1 MTQNGMRQY
10 DERMASG
17 PQILST
23 PIEAPGGPMD
33 QHKALQVLTMAQR
46 TAEEHIEGARREADR
61 IHAEAHAAATQIVS
75 EAQAQADS
83 LREEAEQILNRAR
96 AAAVNVA
103 REAEAFAAETEH
115 NANEVL
121 TDAQSRAGDVVREA
135 QAKAYDIKE
144 RAEQIYEDVVGG
156 LTSKRQALQQQIES
170 LERYDH
176 EYRANLTSFMQ
187 QQMRALWVGQPQVA
201 TDFQDAGA
209 VAGELLPAARRDP
222 DQPHDELNDEPE
234 AQRAE

>member
-17 PQILST
+17 PQILNPSV
-23 PIEAPGGPMD
+23 EAAGGPMD

-46 TAEEHIEGARREADR
+46 TAEEHLEGARREADR
-61 IHAEAHAAATQIVS
+61 IRGEAHAAATQIVS
-75 EAQAQADS
+75 EAQARAES
-83 LREEAEQILNRAR
+83 LREEAEQILKRAR

-103 REAEAFAAETEH
+103 REAEAFAAETER
-115 NANEVL
+115 NANEFL
-121 TDAQSRAGDVVREA
+121 AEAQNRAGDVVREA
-135 QAKAYDIKE
+135 QANAYDIKE

-170 LERYDH
+170 LEQFDH

-187 QQMRALWVGQPQVA
+187 QQMRALWVGQPQVT
-201 TDFQDAGA
+201 TDFQDSGA

-222 DQPHDELNDEPE
+222 DQHHEPDDEPE
-234 AQRAE
+234 PQRGE